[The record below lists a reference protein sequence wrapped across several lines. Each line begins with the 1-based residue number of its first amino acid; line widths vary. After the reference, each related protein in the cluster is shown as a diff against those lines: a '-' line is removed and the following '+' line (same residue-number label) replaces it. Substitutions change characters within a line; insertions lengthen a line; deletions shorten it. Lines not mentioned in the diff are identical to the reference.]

1 MVFVNPKKTAT
12 VLLNVSLALH
22 GVYFVLFMAGY
33 VFQKPIWRIFGAWGE
48 IEQMNPIIS
57 PAIVIAVVGTVALS
71 VWLNF
76 TLRKKVGG
84 AVSATLGVLTTVFC
98 VCAFLADRLTKAIS
112 CVYYSVVVGRLNGVN
127 AVYLA
132 GLHENSVQFI
142 DTFLLIFL
150 AAGLALLPCAY
161 CIMRFGEKEN
171 NFSKG

>member
-1 MVFVNPKKTAT
+1 MNSKKTAAA
-12 VLLNVSLALH
+12 LLNASLILH
-22 GVYFVLFMAGY
+22 GIYAVLFMAGY
-33 VFQKPIWRIFGAWGE
+33 VFQKPIWRIFGALDE
-48 IEQMNPIIS
+48 IEQLNPIIS
-57 PAIVIAVVGTVALS
+57 PAIVVAVVGTFALS

-76 TLRKKVGG
+76 SLRKNVGG

-98 VCAFLADRLTKAIS
+98 ICIFLADRLTKAIS
-112 CVYYSVVVGRLNGVN
+112 CVYYSVVVGRVNGAN

-132 GLHENSVQFI
+132 GFHENSVQFI

-161 CIMRFGEKEN
+161 CVMRFGEKEN